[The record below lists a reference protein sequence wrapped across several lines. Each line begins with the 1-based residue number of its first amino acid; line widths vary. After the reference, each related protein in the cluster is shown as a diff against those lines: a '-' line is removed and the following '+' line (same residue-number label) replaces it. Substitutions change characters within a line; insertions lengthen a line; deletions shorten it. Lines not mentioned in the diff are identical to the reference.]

1 MCDKDIQITSSK
13 AASKQDSGS
22 DGGTTPA
29 VKTNLTDLKSVMTE
43 MLSSFKTEL
52 LTQVNESISQV
63 YRDFEQVAEPEVPD
77 DDLSVTEVDVLPAQ
91 SGASLL
97 DKITKFADETG
108 SQSKTQTDIT
118 ASENKVFKSF
128 VEQFATGERTGPA
141 IDHDLATL
149 VNDLLTE
156 KLPKEKLEPVQDKY
170 LKPENCENLIAPKI
184 NKPIWQQLKQET
196 RNTDSAFQKIQ
207 QLSLSSLYAVLQV
220 CHNLSSLQNAQDNEN
235 ILVLTHSIVLSLAA
249 NRELNLKRRD
259 LLRSDLNKQYAA
271 LCNPSTP
278 VSKHLFG
285 DDLNKEM
292 EDLSKASKLTK
303 KVTPSLRMEPYRRP
317 VGRSSS
323 VYVPSRSSNFRGRG
337 SRPGAFLGFGR
348 GQPRNYQRNN
358 QRQQQK

>member
-29 VKTNLTDLKSVMTE
+29 VKTNLTDLKSVTTE

-63 YRDFEQVAEPEVPD
+63 YRDFEQVAEPEVQD
-77 DDLSVTEVDVLPAQ
+77 DNLSVTEVDVLPAQ

-97 DKITKFADETG
+97 EKITNFANETG

-128 VEQFATGERTGPA
+128 VEQFATGKRTGPA

-170 LKPENCENLIAPKI
+170 LKPENCENLIAPKS
-184 NKPIWQQLKQET
+184 T
-196 RNTDSAFQKIQ
+196 RDPRIVQSFKSKCKIASFGG
-207 QLSLSSLYAVLQV
+207 SLNNSEFVN
-220 CHNLSSLQNAQDNEN
+220 HWR
-235 ILVLTHSIVLSLAA
+235 IIVF
-249 NRELNLKRRD
+249 RLNYY
-259 LLRSDLNKQYAA
+259 S
-271 LCNPSTP
+271 
-278 VSKHLFG
+278 
-285 DDLNKEM
+285 
-292 EDLSKASKLTK
+292 
-303 KVTPSLRMEPYRRP
+303 
-317 VGRSSS
+317 
-323 VYVPSRSSNFRGRG
+323 
-337 SRPGAFLGFGR
+337 
-348 GQPRNYQRNN
+348 
-358 QRQQQK
+358 

>member
-63 YRDFEQVAEPEVPD
+63 YRNFEHVAEPEVQD
-77 DDLSVTEVDVLPAQ
+77 DNLSVTEVDALPAQ

-97 DKITKFADETG
+97 EKITNFADETG

-141 IDHDLATL
+141 IDRDLATL

-170 LKPENCENLIAPKI
+170 
-184 NKPIWQQLKQET
+184 T
-196 RNTDSAFQKIQ
+196 
-207 QLSLSSLYAVLQV
+207 
-220 CHNLSSLQNAQDNEN
+220 
-235 ILVLTHSIVLSLAA
+235 
-249 NRELNLKRRD
+249 
-259 LLRSDLNKQYAA
+259 
-271 LCNPSTP
+271 
-278 VSKHLFG
+278 
-285 DDLNKEM
+285 
-292 EDLSKASKLTK
+292 
-303 KVTPSLRMEPYRRP
+303 
-317 VGRSSS
+317 
-323 VYVPSRSSNFRGRG
+323 
-337 SRPGAFLGFGR
+337 
-348 GQPRNYQRNN
+348 
-358 QRQQQK
+358 

>member
-63 YRDFEQVAEPEVPD
+63 YRDFEQVEVQD
-77 DDLSVTEVDVLPAQ
+77 DNLSVTEVYVLPAQ

-97 DKITKFADETG
+97 EKITNFADETG

-128 VEQFATGERTGPA
+128 VEQFVTGERTGPA

-156 KLPKEKLEPVQDKY
+156 KLPTEKLEPVQDKY
-170 LKPENCENLIAPKI
+170 LKPENYENLIAPKI

-196 RNTDSAFQKIQ
+196 NNTDSAFQKIQ
-207 QLSLSSLYAVLQV
+207 QLSLSSLYAVLQ
-220 CHNLSSLQNAQDNEN
+220 A
-235 ILVLTHSIVLSLAA
+235 IIFLAF
-249 NRELNLKRRD
+249 RMLKIM
-259 LLRSDLNKQYAA
+259 KI
-271 LCNPSTP
+271 
-278 VSKHLFG
+278 F
-285 DDLNKEM
+285 
-292 EDLSKASKLTK
+292 
-303 KVTPSLRMEPYRRP
+303 
-317 VGRSSS
+317 
-323 VYVPSRSSNFRGRG
+323 
-337 SRPGAFLGFGR
+337 
-348 GQPRNYQRNN
+348 
-358 QRQQQK
+358 